1 MSVEMVTL
9 RLPEAM
15 YRRLAETARVTQRSL
30 EEVIVHALQAG
41 SPPGWEDAPAEFQGD
56 LAALD
61 RLDDGG
67 LWQVA
72 QSRKTEAELARYDE
86 LLERNRLGSL
96 TTAEQ
101 LELKEL
107 RTEVERFM
115 LRKAHAAALL
125 RWRGHTVPSL

>member
-1 MSVEMVTL
+1 MSVETVTL

-41 SPPGWEDAPAEFQGD
+41 SPPGWDDVPAEFQRD

-61 RLDDGG
+61 RLDDGA
-67 LWQVA
+67 LWRVA
-72 QSRKTEAELARYDE
+72 QGRKTEAELARYDE
-86 LLERNRLGSL
+86 LLEKNRLGSL
-96 TTAEQ
+96 TDAEQ

-125 RWRGHTVPSL
+125 RWRGHTVPSV